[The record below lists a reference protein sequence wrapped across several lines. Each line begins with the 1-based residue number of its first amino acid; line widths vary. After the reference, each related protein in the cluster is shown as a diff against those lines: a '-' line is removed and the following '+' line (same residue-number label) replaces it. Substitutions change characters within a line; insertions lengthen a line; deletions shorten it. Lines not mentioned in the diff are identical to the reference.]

1 MTLRWHFFALY
12 LALLTFFLGGPSAL
26 AYTPPPLTGAVN
38 DGASLLTP
46 GERSTLESRLK
57 VHRDAHG
64 DEIVVFTVPSLG
76 GESIEDVA
84 YGTFNAWKIGQKGK
98 DNGVLLVIAPKERK
112 TRIETGKGVGDKITD
127 LQSKQILSE
136 RVGPRLKE
144 GKNYEGIAAGV
155 ESIASLLTGGPLV
168 PPGEAPRP
176 SSRKPDP
183 PRFEPSSAFVDA
195 TGTFP
200 AAERARFLTAYE
212 ARKKQGKA
220 AFAVVVVDDGL
231 AGELPG
237 ICGYN
242 LAAFTRAL
250 PSVKGIVV
258 TTRSGSKLSEYSG
271 SDGKGPGVVALSQAI
286 TALAAALPRAGGE
299 ARDKA
304 LVDGLVKALDG
315 YDMEM
320 PGLFDRMVESP
331 VGMLVFVIFLLV
343 LLIWIGTKFAP
354 SGGGGGGSS
363 SGSSWSSDSSDSSSS
378 SSSWSSGGDSGYS
391 GGGGSSGGGGASDD
405 Y

>member
-12 LALLTFFLGGPSAL
+12 LALLAFFLGGPLAL
-26 AYTPPPLTGAVN
+26 AYTPPPLVGAVN

-57 VHRDAHG
+57 THRDAHG

-84 YGTFNAWKIGQKGK
+84 YGAFNTWKIGQKGK

-112 TRIETGKGVGDKITD
+112 TRIETGKGLGHKITD

-155 ESIASLLTGGPLV
+155 ESIVSLLTGGPLV

-176 SSRKPDP
+176 TSRRPDP

-195 TGTFP
+195 VGTFP
-200 AAERARFLTAYE
+200 PAERARFLAAYE

-220 AFAVVVVDDGL
+220 TFAVVIADDAL

-242 LAAFTRAL
+242 LASFRKAL
-250 PSVKGIVV
+250 PGVKGIVV
-258 TTRSGSKLSEYSG
+258 ATRSGSKISEYSG
-271 SDGKGPGVVALSQAI
+271 SDSKGPGVEALSQSIAG
-286 TALAAALPRAGGE
+286 LAAALSRTSVE

-304 LVDGLVKALDG
+304 LVDGLVRALDG
-315 YDMEM
+315 YDVEM
-320 PGLFDRMVESP
+320 PGLLDRLLESP
-331 VGMLVFVIFLLV
+331 VGIVLVIIFLLV
-343 LLIWIGTKFAP
+343 VFIWIGLKFAP
-354 SGGGGGGSS
+354 SDGGGGSS
-363 SGSSWSSDSSDSSSS
+363 GGSSWSSGSSDS
-378 SSSWSSGGDSGYS
+378 SSSWSSGSSGGYS

>member
-26 AYTPPPLTGAVN
+26 AYTPPPLVGAVN

-57 VHRDAHG
+57 AHRDAHG

-84 YGTFNAWKIGQKGK
+84 YSTFNTWKIGQKGK
-98 DNGVLLVIAPKERK
+98 DNGVLLVVAPKERK
-112 TRIETGKGVGDKITD
+112 TRIETGKGIGHKITD

-144 GKNYEGIAAGV
+144 GKNYEGITAGV
-155 ESIASLLTGGPLV
+155 ESIASLLIGGPLV
-168 PPGEAPRP
+168 PPGEAPRLP
-176 SSRKPDP
+176 SGRPDP
-183 PRFEPSSAFVDA
+183 PHFEPSSAFVDA
-195 TGTFP
+195 VGTFP
-200 AAERARFLTAYE
+200 RAERARFLAAYE

-220 AFAVVVVDDGL
+220 TFAVVIVDDAL
-231 AGELPG
+231 AGEFAG

-242 LAAFTRAL
+242 LDSFRKAL
-250 PSVKGIVV
+250 PGVRGIVV
-258 TTRSGSKLSEYSG
+258 ATRSGSKLSEYSG
-271 SDGKGPGVVALSQAI
+271 SDSKGPGVKALSQSI
-286 TALAAALPRAGGE
+286 TALAATLPRAGGE

-315 YDMEM
+315 YDVEM
-320 PGLFDRMVESP
+320 PGLLDRLVESP
-331 VGMLVFVIFLLV
+331 VGMAVFVVFLVVIFL
-343 LLIWIGTKFAP
+343 WIGLKFAP
-354 SGGGGGGSS
+354 SDGGGGSS
-363 SGSSWSSDSSDSSSS
+363 GGSSWSSGSSGSS
-378 SSSWSSGGDSGYS
+378 SSSWSSGGSGGGYS